1 MQYGIYYAY
10 WETECGCNFV
20 PYVEKCARLGFD
32 VLEGAC
38 GVMKNMA
45 TFAEAA
51 IQDDYLEPIRSGD
64 SFTVE

>member
-1 MQYGIYYAY
+1 ML
-10 WETECGCNFV
+10 F
-20 PYVEKCARLGFD
+20 R

-64 SFTVE
+64 SFTVEKV